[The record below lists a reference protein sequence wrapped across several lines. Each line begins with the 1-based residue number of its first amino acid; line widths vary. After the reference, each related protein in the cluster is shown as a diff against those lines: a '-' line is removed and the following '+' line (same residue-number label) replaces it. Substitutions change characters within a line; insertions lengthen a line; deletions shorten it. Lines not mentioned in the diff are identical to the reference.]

1 MEGREDLEDY
11 SQCMQQIGSWA
22 EELLLRGISQ
32 FTMKDVS
39 VLEQFLEQINRFQ
52 LIFLKEIVELLIA
65 EGRNLAL
72 GNGNEELLLN
82 HYCRLTQYIRLSV
95 QESS

>member
-11 SQCMQQIGSWA
+11 SQFMQQIGSWA

-32 FTMKDVS
+32 FTMKDVN

-52 LIFLKEIVELLIA
+52 LIFLKEIVELFIA

-82 HYCRLTQYIRLSV
+82 HYCRLTQYVRLSV
-95 QESS
+95 QETI

>member
-1 MEGREDLEDY
+1 MEDY
-11 SQCMQQIGSWA
+11 SQFMQQIGSWA

-32 FTMKDVS
+32 FTMKDVN

-52 LIFLKEIVELLIA
+52 LIFLKEIVELFIA

-82 HYCRLTQYIRLSV
+82 HYCRLTQYVRLSV
-95 QESS
+95 QETI